1 MHLGIGFNQLNP
13 LILEP
18 MKDQYRFISSTYQ
31 ALTSLVF
38 GQKLKRANA
47 MHFSKIPNKAVL
59 IIGGGDG
66 SNFKPIEAE
75 LEGEYWELS
84 PSMLSKA
91 IKNLRQSNLSF
102 HLGHFN
108 SLSEFDLIFLPFV
121 LDTMG
126 DQEMLKFLEKV
137 KKNVRSDGLLIL
149 SDFFFPSTYYQ
160 KMITW
165 MMIRFF
171 QLFASHSRGDL
182 PDLERLLSKAGFCLM
197 EEKKWEGGWI
207 RSQIWR
213 LN

>member
-75 LEGEYWELS
+75 LVILNPSRLS
-84 PSMLSKA
+84 WRE
-91 IKNLRQSNLSF
+91 NTGNC
-102 HLGHFN
+102 
-108 SLSEFDLIFLPFV
+108 LPAC
-121 LDTMG
+121 
-126 DQEMLKFLEKV
+126 
-137 KKNVRSDGLLIL
+137 
-149 SDFFFPSTYYQ
+149 YQ
-160 KMITW
+160 
-165 MMIRFF
+165 
-171 QLFASHSRGDL
+171 
-182 PDLERLLSKAGFCLM
+182 RL
-197 EEKKWEGGWI
+197 
-207 RSQIWR
+207 
-213 LN
+213 